1 MQLDL
6 GNDPRTELL
15 RRLHQAL
22 IDRFGRIIRPPE
34 KRRDPVWVLVQGVV
48 GARTKTLVSNENA
61 DRLIADFGSWDAV
74 AEAPLEELTAKL
86 KTATFSRTIGETA
99 ERLFSGNRSSAG
111 SVTLDHL
118 HNVPTAEAMD
128 WLETLPGIARK
139 ISAGIMNT
147 STFNRKAMVIETGHC
162 RILQR
167 MGLIHPKADIAKAY
181 DEIMPILPEEWTAE
195 DMDEHH
201 LLVKRLGQVMCRPKI
216 RTVPNVLPMI
226 CANGTGRGPYD

>member
-6 GNDPRTELL
+6 GSDPRTDIL
-15 RRLHQAL
+15 RRLHSAL
-22 IDRFGRIIRPPE
+22 IEQFGRIVRPPE

-48 GARTKTLVSNENA
+48 GARTKTLVSNENT
-61 DRLIADFGSWDAV
+61 DRLLAEYGSWDRV
-74 AEAPLEELTAKL
+74 GEASVKELAAKL
-86 KTATFSRTIGETA
+86 KTATFPEQSA
-99 ERLFSGNRSSAG
+99 KRLKASIQEIASQRGR
-111 SVTLDHL
+111 VTLDHL
-118 HNVPTAEAMD
+118 HNVPTEEAME

-167 MGLIHPKADIAKAY
+167 MGIVQPKADIAKAY
-181 DEIMPILPEEWTAE
+181 DELMPLLPEEWTAE

-201 LLVKRLGQVMCRPKI
+201 LLVKRLGQVMCRPKN
-216 RTVPNVLPMI
+216 PDCAECPMRDD
-226 CANGTGRGPYD
+226 CQWYKVQLK